1 MHLSTLSVLF
11 GLAAAAAAAATTSS
25 AAPTTTSKCNADNC
39 LRAVRASA
47 FPSRDGAADCS
58 SFFEAT
64 VTPATSTITQTATVT
79 AFANKR
85 RRALNAA
92 EDALEARQVTVV
104 PSAIPTYASA
114 CSGSVRYS
122 SACSCIGVTATTST
136 ATTPVTTVT
145 VTVTAD
151 VTKPTVAFTGFY
163 GQNCDAGTEN
173 GDDGSFIE
181 GECQSLPDQ
190 ISIDEEGF
198 SAGSSTGLTAA
209 DCMITFYTDTGC
221 TVVERTAPA
230 TPGCQFVGFDFSGE
244 LTCSA

>member
-1 MHLSTLSVLF
+1 MHFSSLTVLCGF
-11 GLAAAAAAAATTSS
+11 VAAAAAATTS
-25 AAPTTTSKCNADNC
+25 ACNADNC
-39 LRAVRASA
+39 LRAVRASS
-47 FPSRDGAADCS
+47 FPTRSGAADCS
-58 SFFEAT
+58 SYFAAT

-79 AFANKR
+79 SFANKR
-85 RRALNAA
+85 RRALNEA
-92 EDALEARQVTVV
+92 EGALAPRQVTVV

-136 ATTPVTTVT
+136 AATPLTTVT
-145 VTVTAD
+145 VTVTAS

-173 GDDGSFIE
+173 GDDGSFVE
-181 GECQSLPDQ
+181 GECVSLPDQ
-190 ISIDEEGF
+190 ISIEEDGF

-209 DCMITFYTDTGC
+209 DCTITFYSDSGC
-221 TVVERTAPA
+221 TIVEHTAPA

-244 LTCSA
+244 LTCAAAV

>member
-1 MHLSTLSVLF
+1 MHFSTLSVLC
-11 GLAAAAAAAATTSS
+11 GLAAAAAAA
-25 AAPTTTSKCNADNC
+25 TTTTLKCDADNC

-47 FPSRDGAADCS
+47 FPNRSGAADCS

-64 VTPATSTITQTATVT
+64 VTPATSTVTQTATVT
-79 AFANKR
+79 AFSNKR

-92 EDALEARQVTVV
+92 EEALEARQMTVV

-136 ATTPVTTVT
+136 AATPMTTVT

-151 VTKPTVAFTGFY
+151 VTKPTVAFLGFY

-181 GECQSLPDQ
+181 GECLSLPDQ
-190 ISIDEEGF
+190 LSIEEDGF

-209 DCMITFYTDTGC
+209 DCTITFYSDPGC
-221 TVVERTAPA
+221 TTVEHTAPA

-244 LTCSA
+244 LTCPF